1 MKKSKVSADSLSP
14 IFEKVEQL
22 TKVQRILITVA
33 VFALLLAGFSY
44 FSYWPKYKQI
54 AELKKT
60 LTEEEQKLEVAKR
73 NARQL
78 NSWRAKMKSKE
89 EQFQVVK
96 QALPEKEEIPSLL
109 ASISQSGKDAGLEFE
124 LFQPKPEVEQDFYA
138 EIPVAI
144 NVTGTYHDVAA
155 FFDKVAVLSRIVNID
170 DIHVFPKSGSVA
182 DAGKLT
188 TECTAVTYKFIDNP
202 PQKAKNAGAKRGRD
216 KKK

>member
-1 MKKSKVSADSLSP
+1 MKKPKASADSLSP
-14 IFEKVEQL
+14 LFEKIEQL
-22 TKVQRILITVA
+22 TKIQRILITVC
-33 VFALLLAGFSY
+33 VFVLLLGGFSY
-44 FSYWPKYKQI
+44 LSYWPKYKQI
-54 AELKKT
+54 GELKKT
-60 LTEEEQKLEVAKR
+60 LVSEENKLEVAKR

-124 LFQPKPEVEQDFYA
+124 LFQPKPEVERDFYA

-144 NVTGTYHDVAA
+144 NVTGSYHDVAT
-155 FFDKVAVLSRIVNID
+155 FFDKVAVLSRIVNIG
-170 DIHVFPKSGSVA
+170 DIHVFPKSGQAGDV
-182 DAGKLT
+182 GKLT
-188 TECTAVTYKFIDNP
+188 TECTAVTYKFLDKPEKSKKTP
-202 PQKAKNAGAKRGRD
+202 PNKGR

>member
-14 IFEKVEQL
+14 IFEKIEQL
-22 TKVQRILITVA
+22 TKLQRILITVA
-33 VFALLLAGFSY
+33 VFVLLLGGFSY
-44 FSYWPKYKQI
+44 LSYWPKYQKI
-54 AELKKT
+54 DELKKT
-60 LTEEEQKLEVAKR
+60 LVSEEKKLEIAKR

-124 LFQPKPEVEQDFYA
+124 LFQPKPEVERDFYA

-144 NVTGTYHDVAA
+144 NVTGSYHDVAA

-170 DIHVFPKSGSVA
+170 DIHVFPKSGKTES
-182 DAGKLT
+182 AGKLT
-188 TECTAVTYKFIDNP
+188 TECTAVTYKFLDKP
-202 PQKAKNAGAKRGRD
+202 PKEKRAL
-216 KKK
+216 KKKGRKRK

>member
-1 MKKSKVSADSLSP
+1 MKKAKTSANKLSP
-14 IFEKVEQL
+14 VFEKIEQL
-22 TKVQRILITVA
+22 TKLQRILITVG
-33 VFALLLAGFSY
+33 VFVLLLGGFSY

-54 AELKKT
+54 GELKKT
-60 LTEEEQKLEVAKR
+60 LASEEKKLEVAKR

-89 EQFQVVK
+89 EQFKVVK

-124 LFQPKPEVEQDFYA
+124 LFQPKPEVERDFYS

-144 NVTGTYHDVAA
+144 NVTGSYHDVAT
-155 FFDKVAVLSRIVNID
+155 FFDKVAVLSRIVNIG
-170 DIHVFPKSGSVA
+170 DIHVFPKSGSAEDV
-182 DAGKLT
+182 GRLT
-188 TECTAVTYKFIDNP
+188 TECTAVTYKFLDKP
-202 PQKAKNAGAKRGRD
+202 EKSKKSSSKKGR

>member
-14 IFEKVEQL
+14 VFEKIEQL
-22 TKVQRILITVA
+22 NKVQRILITVV
-33 VFALLLAGFSY
+33 VFVLLLGGFAW
-44 FSYWPKYKQI
+44 FSYWPKYDEIGKLKGALA
-54 AELKKT
+54 AEEK
-60 LTEEEQKLEVAKR
+60 KLEIAKR

-124 LFQPKPEVEQDFYA
+124 LFQPKPEVARDFYA

-144 NVTGTYHDVAA
+144 NVTGSYHDVAT
-155 FFDKVAVLSRIVNID
+155 FFDKVAVLSRIVNIG
-170 DIHVFPKSGSVA
+170 DIHVFPKSGSA
-182 DAGKLT
+182 EDAGKLT
-188 TECTAVTYKFIDNP
+188 TECTAVTYKFIDAP
-202 PQKAKNAGAKRGRD
+202 EKTKSKNGKKGR
-216 KKK
+216 KKKN

>member
-14 IFEKVEQL
+14 IFEKIEQL
-22 TKVQRILITVA
+22 TKVQRILITVG
-33 VFALLLAGFSY
+33 VFVLLLGGFSY
-44 FSYWPKYKQI
+44 FSYWPKYQKI
-54 AELKKT
+54 DELKKT
-60 LTEEEQKLEVAKR
+60 LVSEEKKLEIAKR

-124 LFQPKPEVEQDFYA
+124 LFQPKPEVERDFYA

-144 NVTGTYHDVAA
+144 NVTGSYHDVAI

-170 DIHVFPKSGSVA
+170 DIHVFPKSGKA
-182 DAGKLT
+182 ETAGKLT
-188 TECTAVTYKFIDNP
+188 TECTAVTYKFLDKP
-202 PQKAKNAGAKRGRD
+202 PPKQKASAKKGR
-216 KKK
+216 KRK

>member
-14 IFEKVEQL
+14 IFEKIEQL
-22 TKVQRILITVA
+22 TKVQRILITVG
-33 VFALLLAGFSY
+33 VFVLLLGGFSY
-44 FSYWPKYKQI
+44 FSYWPKYQKI
-54 AELKKT
+54 DELKKA
-60 LTEEEQKLEVAKR
+60 LVSEEKKLEVAKR

-124 LFQPKPEVEQDFYA
+124 LFQPKPEVARDFYA

-144 NVTGTYHDVAA
+144 NVTGSYHDVAT

-170 DIHVFPKSGSVA
+170 DIHVFPKSGKADSV
-182 DAGKLT
+182 GKLT
-188 TECTAVTYKFIDNP
+188 TECTAVTYKFLDKP
-202 PQKAKNAGAKRGRD
+202 PKEKRASTKKGR
-216 KKK
+216 KRK

>member
-14 IFEKVEQL
+14 IFEKIEQL
-22 TKVQRILITVA
+22 TQVQRIVITVV
-33 VFALLLAGFSY
+33 VFILLLGGFTWL
-44 FSYWPKYKQI
+44 SYWPKYQEI
-54 AELKKT
+54 GELSKT
-60 LTEEEQKLEVAKR
+60 LEAEEKKLEIAKR

-89 EQFQVVK
+89 EQFKVVK

-124 LFQPKPEVEQDFYA
+124 LFQPKPEVERDFYA

-144 NVTGTYHDVAA
+144 NVTGSYHDVAT
-155 FFDKVAVLSRIVNID
+155 FFDKVAVLNRIVNID
-170 DIHVFPKSGSVA
+170 DIHVFPKSGKGE

-188 TECTAVTYKFIDNP
+188 TECTAVTYKFLDKP
-202 PQKAKNAGAKRGRD
+202 KAKKD
-216 KKK
+216 QTKSKKKK